1 MARARFERIES
12 LTVAMALAP
21 GVYARNRMFDFFKK
35 AGVAQARSRASMLAG
50 IVKQLGESEG
60 VTTVSVEPDDVP
72 AGAARPRYVLRYQI
86 PELSLS
92 RVATLSR
99 LELATLRVLM
109 DRANLCCLVVDD
121 EDQALVHAALTDLL
135 TPRDDDAQ
143 ETSTVMSAHGEASV
157 RAFSDRP
164 PPVSSE

>member
-1 MARARFERIES
+1 MPRARFERIES

-21 GVYARNRMFDFFKK
+21 GVYARNRMFEFFKK

-50 IVKQLGESEG
+50 IVKQLCESEG

-72 AGAARPRYVLRYQI
+72 SGAARPRYVLRYRI

-109 DRANLCCLVVDD
+109 ERAELRCLAADD
-121 EDQALVHAALTDLL
+121 EDQALVHAALADLL
-135 TPRDDDAQ
+135 APRDDDAR

-164 PPVSSE
+164 PRTPTE